1 MACSLPEAPS
11 DFSNS
16 LALGPSDKG
25 PKQIPG
31 KYSLHRKE
39 DSGTGF
45 QGLWGRWIN
54 DLDRLSYPELV
65 CVCMCVCESL
75 SHIPFFVTP
84 WTVACQAPLSM
95 GFSRQEY
102 RSG

>member
-65 CVCMCVCESL
+65 CVCVCVC
-75 SHIPFFVTP
+75 VC
-84 WTVACQAPLSM
+84 VYVCV
-95 GFSRQEY
+95 
-102 RSG
+102 